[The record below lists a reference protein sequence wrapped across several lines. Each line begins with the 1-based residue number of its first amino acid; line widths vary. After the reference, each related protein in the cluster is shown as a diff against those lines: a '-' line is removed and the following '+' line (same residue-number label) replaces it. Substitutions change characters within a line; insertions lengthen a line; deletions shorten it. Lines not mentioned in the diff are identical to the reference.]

1 MRLSDQDDG
10 APITAPHAR
19 HDTTPLHSGVRVSGI
34 IAPTGAGFELDVRRR
49 LDYIRQRCSFRTWLA
64 GIFYKEEVEMELTK
78 DDQSALA
85 KLQQLAQEHGLN
97 IAGGKVRRTS
107 SRFCLGVEHGDYN
120 GTELFGVGT
129 DRFIWLAYKPNGTDK
144 VRLFSGNFPDD
155 AVIEYTIGDV
165 PEPKSQAIAET
176 WGRFAYG
183 IDYVLKREGF
193 ALTQGIDGV
202 LYGNIPGGGMSRSAS
217 LCINLILSLFDA
229 NGIEVEEQIRI
240 VDLAQAVENDYI
252 GSPCGQ
258 LDQTMILFA
267 REGMGTYYN
276 PQDRSI
282 EYVPIG
288 AGASDFRI
296 VVLDT
301 GTDRPGLEKS
311 TYAVRRSECEAFVAI
326 LREAGFDITCLADVK
341 DDATYEKIVAQFGAS
356 HPDHCD
362 RLNYIFHAQQRFY
375 RMMEAWKSGDIET
388 VGAIFREDGLGL
400 RDDYKIS
407 GPELETMC
415 DIVRS
420 VPGVLGERMLGGGDK
435 GASGALVEAGSVEA
449 VKAAVDAAY
458 PRSRPD
464 FAEKYA
470 VHVCKVVDGVRVY
483 ENLL

>member
-1 MRLSDQDDG
+1 M
-10 APITAPHAR
+10 A
-19 HDTTPLHSGVRVSGI
+19 
-34 IAPTGAGFELDVRRR
+34 
-49 LDYIRQRCSFRTWLA
+49 
-64 GIFYKEEVEMELTK
+64 LTK
-78 DDQSALA
+78 DDRAALD
-85 KLQQLAQEHGLN
+85 KLGQLASEHH
-97 IAGGKVRRTS
+97 IDITGGRVRRTS

-129 DRFIWLAYKPNGTDK
+129 DRFIWLAYKPNGTNK

-155 AVIEYTIGDV
+155 GVIAYTLGNV
-165 PEPKSQAIAET
+165 PEPRSPAIAET

-183 IDYVLKREGF
+183 IDYILKREGYT
-193 ALTQGIDGV
+193 LSQGIDGV

-229 NGIEVEEQIRI
+229 NGIEVEQKVRI

-267 REGMGTYYN
+267 KEGMGTYYN
-276 PQDRSI
+276 PADRSI

-288 AGASDFRI
+288 AGATDFRI

-311 TYAVRRSECEAFVAI
+311 TYATRRRECEALVAI
-326 LREAGFDITCLADVK
+326 LQRAGYDIACLADIK
-341 DDATYEKIVAQFGAS
+341 DEAVYRKIMDRFAGS
-356 HPDHCD
+356 HGDHCD

-375 RMMEAWKSGDIET
+375 KMMDAWKAGDIET

-420 VPGVLGERMLGGGDK
+420 VGGVIGERMLGGGDK
-435 GASGALVEAGSVEA
+435 GASGALVRAESVEA
-449 VKAAVDAAY
+449 VRKAVETGY
-458 PRSRPD
+458 PRSRPACAD
-464 FAEKYA
+464 RYA
-470 VHVCKVVDGVRVY
+470 THVCKVVDGVRVY
-483 ENLL
+483 DDVL